1 MKYRYYYGQRGEERS
16 KCLVEI
22 VDGTVEKPLVI
33 MTEDGELY
41 KRIELRDDQSGQRG
55 QCNMCIF
62 SNAKVPHHGKCPP
75 IHDCGKGRP
84 IVARVFHDNERD
96 AGTILRPGNTTHHI
110 RWDRYIPADPV
121 EKIDI
126 VNVEI

>member
-41 KRIELRDDQSGQRG
+41 KRIELLDEQSGQRG

-62 SNAKVPHHGKCPP
+62 NAKVTHHGKCPP
-75 IHDCGKGRP
+75 IHDCVKGRP
-84 IVARVFHDNERD
+84 IVARVLHDNERD
-96 AGTILRPGNTTHHI
+96 AGTTLRPGNTTHHI
-110 RWDRYIPADPV
+110 RWEKYECKLNV
-121 EKIDI
+121 NKIDV

>member
-16 KCLVEI
+16 KCIVEI

-41 KRIELRDDQSGQRG
+41 KRIELLDDQSGQRG

-62 SNAKVPHHGKCPP
+62 SNAKVTHHGKCPP
-75 IHDCGKGRP
+75 IHDCCKGRP
-84 IVARVFHDNERD
+84 IVARVLHDNERD
-96 AGTILRPGNTTHHI
+96 AGTTLRPGNTTHHI
-110 RWDRYIPADPV
+110 RWEKYECKLNV
-121 EKIDI
+121 NKIDV